1 MPEYGLSVTYIPI
14 FSRIYNFLLIREY
27 LSIYL
32 SIYLPI
38 YLSTYLSIY
47 LSIYLFAYLSV
58 CLSTTSEKFKL
69 DDYEKTARNR
79 TPASLQQILR

>member
-38 YLSTYLSIY
+38 YLSIY